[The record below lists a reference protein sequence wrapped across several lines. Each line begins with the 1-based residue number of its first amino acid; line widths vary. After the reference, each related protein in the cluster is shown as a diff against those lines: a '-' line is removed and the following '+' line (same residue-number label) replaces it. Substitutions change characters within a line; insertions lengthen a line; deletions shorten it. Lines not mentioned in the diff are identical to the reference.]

1 MHRRAV
7 LRVLV
12 AVALIATAAAYVV
25 EREPVRGIDL
35 DASRL
40 VSSEPLPEMLEACTW
55 DVAAAERLPLQAR
68 GGGAAGPQSIGDPN
82 VAARMPIHTIRDPYA
97 GFAAIRVDPVHNE
110 VVVMDE
116 FEFNIYVYD

>member
-55 DVAAAERLPLQAR
+55 DVAAAERPALQAR
-68 GGGAAGPQSIGDPN
+68 GGGAVGGNVAPQSVGDPT
-82 VAARMPIHTIRDPYA
+82 VAARMPIRTIRDPYA
-97 GFAAIRVDPVHNE
+97 
-110 VVVMDE
+110 
-116 FEFNIYVYD
+116 